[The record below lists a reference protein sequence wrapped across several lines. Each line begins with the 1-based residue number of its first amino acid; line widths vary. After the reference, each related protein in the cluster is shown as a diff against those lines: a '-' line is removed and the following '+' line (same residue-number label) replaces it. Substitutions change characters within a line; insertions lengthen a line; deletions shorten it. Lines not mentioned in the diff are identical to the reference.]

1 MSFKKYIPDFL
12 LPAEEPTAPVRIYD
26 IPLRRELFHKARP
39 GNEVT
44 VSASRN
50 NSVISERRRSSA
62 TEASSEN
69 RRGSWHPGMIFDN
82 YVRV

>member
-1 MSFKKYIPDFL
+1 MAFKKYIPEFL
-12 LPAEEPTAPVRIYD
+12 LPTEEPAHPVRIYD
-26 IPLRRELFHKARP
+26 VPLRRELFHKARP

-50 NSVISERRRSSA
+50 NSVVYDRRRSNAS
-62 TEASSEN
+62 EAAHEQ